1 MRSRFLLLAAFLTFS
16 PCGAAAEPVKITNI
30 GHGYFSGPLYIAKQE
45 KLFEKHG
52 LEPDV
57 TYVQG
62 GALALQSVLTK
73 QVDVGILSYEHVLTA
88 AVQGKQIVSFFNV
101 CNRPVNNLIANAK
114 LVAGSEKFGVG
125 EKVALLKGARVGVPS
140 PNGSGEK
147 MLTVLAKKINLALPG
162 DITMAYLGAEAP
174 AYVAAFQ
181 KDLVDAALPFEPA
194 GTMVEQ
200 AGKGAILLNL
210 MSGEVPEFRDLIF
223 ITLTAHPDTI
233 AQKPDLL
240 RKVSLVFA
248 EAQRLLKTDPK
259 RGKELMA
266 KEYPSMTPESNDR
279 VYDIVSQ
286 IWPLD
291 PRMNEE
297 QGRATFAYL
306 QPQGPHPVDFAKTF
320 TNEFLPK

>member
-1 MRSRFLLLAAFLTFS
+1 MRGRYPLLAALVAFS
-16 PCGAAAEPVKITNI
+16 AFGAAAEPVKITNI
-30 GHGYFSGPLYIAKQE
+30 GHGYFSGPLYVAKQE

-101 CNRPVNNLIANAK
+101 ANRPVNNIIANTK
-114 LVAGSEKFGVG
+114 LVAGSDKLGIG

-147 MLTVLAKKINLALPG
+147 MLKVLAKKFDLTLPG

-181 KDLVDAALPFEPA
+181 KDLLDAALPFEPA

-200 AGKGAILLNL
+200 TGKGAILLNL

-223 ITLTAHPDTI
+223 ITLTAHPDTV
-233 AQKPDLL
+233 AQKPALL
-240 RKVSLVFA
+240 RKVALVFA
-248 EAQRLLKTDPK
+248 QAQRLLKTDPK

-266 KEYPSMTPESNDR
+266 KEYPTMTPESNER
-279 VYDIVSQ
+279 VYDIVGQ

-291 PRMNEE
+291 PSMNEE
-297 QGRATFAYL
+297 QARAVFAYL
-306 QPQGPHPVDFAKTF
+306 QPQGPHPVDFAETF
-320 TNEFLPK
+320 TNQFLPK